1 MKTRQSTIIHIQLL
15 FVFLIF
21 IGVNCCAQVKSTNA
35 TTSIITTKV
44 IELHCH
50 KFKQTATL
58 KIPVVSAAY
67 PKLKAALC
75 DTTLFFGSTLDS
87 VAKNFTGEGF
97 GITSFDYEIT
107 FLNKDVVSIILSYE
121 TMGAYPDNS
130 QTWLT
135 LNIHTGKPY
144 PITNEITPSGMRW
157 AFNSYKRLMRNRI
170 LADKNDFGVD
180 DKWAFNSLNEAVDS
194 IKISDIANKYVFT
207 KTGIRFSIEQ
217 ILPHVVRDHEPD
229 RDWEVKYSALKT
241 FKAPNAI
248 ILK

>member
-1 MKTRQSTIIHIQLL
+1 
-15 FVFLIF
+15 
-21 IGVNCCAQVKSTNA
+21 
-35 TTSIITTKV
+35 
-44 IELHCH
+44 
-50 KFKQTATL
+50 
-58 KIPVVSAAY
+58 
-67 PKLKAALC
+67 
-75 DTTLFFGSTLDS
+75 
-87 VAKNFTGEGF
+87 
-97 GITSFDYEIT
+97 
-107 FLNKDVVSIILSYE
+107 
-121 TMGAYPDNS
+121 
-130 QTWLT
+130 
-135 LNIHTGKPY
+135 
-144 PITNEITPSGMRW
+144 MRW